1 MAFVVMLST
10 VSFTVDMHFCGDS
23 LVSLTLLKEAK
34 NCGMEMQ
41 EHAASCEEMIA
52 AKSCC
57 TDKEFVKEGQKELK
71 KSYQQIAA
79 ERITILFPHY
89 FAYLHNIIIPE
100 NKPLRLEDYSP
111 PLLSED
117 LKILYETYLI

>member
-34 NCGMEMQ
+34 SCGMEMQ
-41 EHAASCEEMIA
+41 EHTVSCEEMIA
-52 AKSCC
+52 ANSCC
-57 TDKEFVKEGQKELK
+57 KDKEFVKEGQKELK
-71 KSYQQIAA
+71 KSYQQFAA
-79 ERITILFPHY
+79 ERITVLFPH
-89 FAYLHNIIIPE
+89 FFTYLHNIIIPE

-111 PLLSED
+111 PLLNED
-117 LKILYETYLI
+117 LKILYETFLI